1 MTTSIMPTTYNPQQ
15 FADFLKSSFE
25 DATNLYNRA
34 SSLPWVTPSQLES
47 ARNNMLES
55 KKQYDAALAA
65 IPITNSSASGNASGA
80 LSTLTPAGGASTTA
94 ATGALQ
100 TATGALPTATGPTM
114 FDEVTSTTRS
124 LTPAAGG
131 ALPTATGA
139 SPSTAGGVTA
149 APASGV
155 LTTPATGA
163 LTTPATGAVTSTPA
177 TGALTTSATG
187 AATAA
192 PLTIQQRLQT
202 AAGADNNLTYS
213 QLMSIAN
220 QNNLTLDQIAP
231 YISDPTNRTAVL
243 ADLNKFKPSFNALYE
258 TYAPNAV
265 NMYAINQAEELA
277 RENQRVDFSNQ
288 NRATQ
293 LEAWKRGYWNTPELL
308 AGGRESINTYYGA
321 KPVYL
326 TSALTGSNQG
336 VTSNR
341 LISTLQNAMQNPGGL
356 GENIKAAVG
365 AYQDPTGKTVASPTD
380 IAAADAYVKR
390 ITGNPNATYTNTLRD
405 LDTRGGGFMYDE
417 QRLLGDVKSNL
428 TKGLEANLSISK
440 WDPKTRGEMFAKK
453 INDLGVSPNFAAAA
467 LGVSEND
474 ILRLAGGDPSL
485 WSRLAVNELIPTQPV
500 REGASYRYGPAA
512 IVSGPSTSTALT
524 ASQPTTSRSST
535 AATSSQPTDTGRILP
550 RVDLFP
556 QTGAGLVNPESVRV
570 GTKVVYME
578 SISGL
583 PIPEQVRKLTE
594 LGVKAS
600 NLIASGFNTNYV
612 NDLVSQGLQK

>member
-1 MTTSIMPTTYNPQQ
+1 MSPLDYANALNKTYT
-15 FADFLKSSFE
+15 
-25 DATNLYNRA
+25 DATDLYNRA
-34 SSLPWVTPSQLES
+34 VGMFGETS
-47 ARNNMLES
+47 AQAAAAKNNML
-55 KKQYDAALAA
+55 
-65 IPITNSSASGNASGA
+65 ASQRQLSNLSG
-80 LSTLTPAGGASTTA
+80 A
-94 ATGALQ
+94 ATGALPA
-100 TATGALPTATGPTM
+100 TGAVTTTPATGALTTTPATGASPTVTSGLSTATGPTM
-114 FDEVTSTTRS
+114 FDEATSTTRS

-131 ALPTATGA
+131 ALSTATGA

-149 APASGV
+149 APA
-155 LTTPATGA
+155 TGA
-163 LTTPATGAVTSTPA
+163 LTTPATGAITSTPA

-192 PLTIQQRLQT
+192 PLTIQQRLQA

-243 ADLNKFKPSFNALYE
+243 ADLNKFKPSFNALSE

-293 LEAWKRGYWNTPELL
+293 LEAWKRGLFNTSELL
-308 AGGRESINTYYGA
+308 AGGTDAMRSYYGA

-336 VTSNR
+336 ATSNR
-341 LISTLQNAMQNPGGL
+341 LISTLQNAMQNPGGM

-390 ITGNPNATYTNTLRD
+390 ITGNPNATYANTLRD

-440 WDPKTRGEMFAKK
+440 WDPKTRGEMFAQQ
-453 INDLGVSPNFAAAA
+453 INKLKVTPSFVAAA

-474 ILRLAGGDPSL
+474 ILRLAGGDPAL

-535 AATSSQPTDTGRILP
+535 AITSSQPTDAGRILP
-550 RVDLFP
+550 RVDLSP

>member
-1 MTTSIMPTTYNPQQ
+1 MTTSIMPPKYNPQE
-15 FADFLKSSFE
+15 FADFLKSSLA
-25 DATNLYNRA
+25 DATDLYNRA
-34 SSLPWVTPSQLES
+34 SSLQGITPSQLES

-55 KKQYDAALAA
+55 QKQYDAALGALSN
-65 IPITNSSASGNASGA
+65 TNQSASTNLAGSAPAPSGALALAANPFATVSQSGNRAATSGA
-80 LSTLTPAGGASTTA
+80 LS
-94 ATGALQ
+94 
-100 TATGALPTATGPTM
+100 
-114 FDEVTSTTRS
+114 
-124 LTPAAGG
+124 
-131 ALPTATGA
+131 TATGA
-139 SPSTAGGVTA
+139 SPSVVGGGSAVPATGSVTA
-149 APASGV
+149 APAS
-155 LTTPATGA
+155 GA
-163 LTTPATGAVTSTPA
+163 LTTPATGAVTSTPV

-192 PLTIQQRLQT
+192 PLTIQQRLQA

-231 YISDPTNRTAVL
+231 YISDPTNRAAVL

-258 TYAPNAV
+258 TYAPNSV
-265 NMYAINQAEELA
+265 NMYAIYQAEELA
-277 RENQRVDFSNQ
+277 RDGQRVDFTNQ

-293 LEAWKRGYWNTPELL
+293 IEAWKRGLFNTPELL
-308 AGGRESINTYYGA
+308 AGGTDAMMYYYGA

-336 VTSNR
+336 ATSNR
-341 LISTLQNAMQNPGGL
+341 LISTLQNAMQNPGGM

-365 AYQDPTGKTVASPTD
+365 AYQDPTGKTLASPTE

-390 ITGNPNATYTNTLRD
+390 ITGNPNATYVNTLRD

-440 WDPKTRGEMFAKK
+440 WDPKTRGEMFAQQ
-453 INDLGVSPNFAAAA
+453 INKLKVTPSFVAAA

-474 ILRLAGGDPSL
+474 ILRLATGDPAL

-512 IVSGPSTSTALT
+512 TVSGSNANTALQPT
-524 ASQPTTSRSST
+524 ASQPAQTTKTTATRPLNITTVASGQVILPKEFYSLSASTQAATLNNIKVT
-535 AATSSQPTDTGRILP
+535 AADLRKNGLDQTY
-550 RVDLFP
+550 VDSLI
-556 QTGAGLVNPESVRV
+556 GAGLKN
-570 GTKVVYME
+570 
-578 SISGL
+578 
-583 PIPEQVRKLTE
+583 
-594 LGVKAS
+594 
-600 NLIASGFNTNYV
+600 
-612 NDLVSQGLQK
+612 QG

>member
-1 MTTSIMPTTYNPQQ
+1 MTTSIMPTIYNPQQ
-15 FADFLKSSFE
+15 FADFLKSSLA
-25 DATNLYNRA
+25 DATDLHNRA
-34 SSLPWVTPSQLES
+34 VGMFGETSAQAAS

-55 KKQYDAALAA
+55 KKKYDAALAA
-65 IPITNSSASGNASGA
+65 IPVTNSSASGNASGA

-100 TATGALPTATGPTM
+100 TATGA
-114 FDEVTSTTRS
+114 
-124 LTPAAGG
+124 
-131 ALPTATGA
+131 
-139 SPSTAGGVTA
+139 SPSTAGGVTAAPATGSVTA

-192 PLTIQQRLQT
+192 PLTIQQRLQA

-336 VTSNR
+336 ATSNR

-417 QRLLGDVKSNL
+417 QRLLGDVKNNL

-440 WDPKTRGEMFAKK
+440 WDPKTRGEMFFKK

-467 LGVSEND
+467 LGVTEND
-474 ILRLAGGDPSL
+474 IFKLAGGDPTL
-485 WSRLAVNELIPTQPV
+485 WNKLAVNELIPTQPV

-512 IVSGPSTSTALT
+512 TVSGSNANTALT

-535 AATSSQPTDTGRILP
+535 AATSSQPTDTGTILP
-550 RVDLFP
+550 RQELFP
-556 QTGAGLVNPESVRV
+556 KTGAEADGKPEAVTV
-570 GTKVVYME
+570 GGKIVYME
-578 SISGL
+578 WIYKL
-583 PIPEQVRKLTE
+583 PIAEQVTE
-594 LGVKAS
+594 LKKLGVKAS
-600 NLIASGFNTNYV
+600 NLIASGADQNYV
-612 NDLVSQGLQK
+612 DGLIASGLQK

>member
-1 MTTSIMPTTYNPQQ
+1 M
-15 FADFLKSSFE
+15 
-25 DATNLYNRA
+25 
-34 SSLPWVTPSQLES
+34 
-47 ARNNMLES
+47 
-55 KKQYDAALAA
+55 
-65 IPITNSSASGNASGA
+65 
-80 LSTLTPAGGASTTA
+80 
-94 ATGALQ
+94 
-100 TATGALPTATGPTM
+100 
-114 FDEVTSTTRS
+114 
-124 LTPAAGG
+124 
-131 ALPTATGA
+131 
-139 SPSTAGGVTA
+139 
-149 APASGV
+149 
-155 LTTPATGA
+155 
-163 LTTPATGAVTSTPA
+163 
-177 TGALTTSATG
+177 
-187 AATAA
+187 
-192 PLTIQQRLQT
+192 TIQQRLQA

-231 YISDPTNRTAVL
+231 YISDPTNRAAVL

-277 RENQRVDFSNQ
+277 RDGQRVDFTNQ

-293 LEAWKRGYWNTPELL
+293 IEAWKRGLFNTPELL
-308 AGGRESINTYYGA
+308 AGGTDAMRSYYGA

-336 VTSNR
+336 ATSNR
-341 LISTLQNAMQNPGGL
+341 LISTLQNAMQNPGGM

-365 AYQDPTGKTVASPTD
+365 AYQDPTGKTLASPTD

-390 ITGNPNATYTNTLRD
+390 ITGNPNATYANTLRD

-417 QRLLGDVKSNL
+417 QRLLGDVKNNL

-440 WDPKTRGEMFAKK
+440 WDPKTRGEMFFKK

-474 ILRLAGGDPSL
+474 ILRLAGGDPAL

-524 ASQPTTSRSST
+524 ASQPTTSKSST

-556 QTGAGLVNPESVRV
+556 QTGAGADGKPEAVTV
-570 GTKVVYME
+570 EGKIVYME
-578 SISGL
+578 WIYKL
-583 PIPEQVRKLTE
+583 PIAEQVTE
-594 LGVKAS
+594 LKKLGVKAS
-600 NLIASGFNTNYV
+600 NLIASGADQNYV
-612 NDLVSQGLQK
+612 DGLIASGLQK

>member
-1 MTTSIMPTTYNPQQ
+1 MSPLDYANVLNKTYT
-15 FADFLKSSFE
+15 
-25 DATNLYNRA
+25 DATDLYNRA
-34 SSLPWVTPSQLES
+34 VGMFGETS
-47 ARNNMLES
+47 AQAAAAKNNMLVS
-55 KKQYDAALAA
+55 QRQLS
-65 IPITNSSASGNASGA
+65 NLSG
-80 LSTLTPAGGASTTA
+80 A
-94 ATGALQ
+94 ATGALPA
-100 TATGALPTATGPTM
+100 TGAVTTTPATGAL
-114 FDEVTSTTRS
+114 TT
-124 LTPAAGG
+124 TP
-131 ALPTATGA
+131 ATGA
-139 SPSTAGGVTA
+139 ITA
-149 APASGV
+149 A
-155 LTTPATGA
+155 PATGA

-265 NMYAINQAEELA
+265 NTYAINQAEELA
-277 RENQRVDFSNQ
+277 RENQKVDFSNQ

-336 VTSNR
+336 ATSNR
-341 LISTLQNAMQNPGGL
+341 LISTLQNAMQSPGGL

-365 AYQDPTGKTVASPTD
+365 AYQDPTGKTLASPTE

-390 ITGNPNATYTNTLRD
+390 ITGNPNATYANTLRD

-440 WDPKTRGEMFAKK
+440 WDPKTRGEMFAQQ
-453 INDLGVSPNFAAAA
+453 INKLKVTPSFVAAA

-474 ILRLAGGDPSL
+474 ILRLAGGDPAL

-500 REGASYRYGPAA
+500 REGASYRYGPSAT
-512 IVSGPSTSTALT
+512 VSGPSTNTALT
-524 ASQPTTSRSST
+524 SSQPTTSRSST
-535 AATSSQPTDTGRILP
+535 AITSSQPTDAGRILP
-550 RVDLFP
+550 RFDLFP
-556 QTGAGLVNPESVRV
+556 QTGAGADGKPEAVKV
-570 GTKVVYME
+570 GSKTVYME
-578 SISGL
+578 SIYGL
-583 PIPEQVRKLTE
+583 PIAEQVTKLKE

-600 NLIASGFNTNYV
+600 NLIASGADQNYV
-612 NDLVSQGLQK
+612 DDLIALGLQK

>member
-1 MTTSIMPTTYNPQQ
+1 MSPLDYANVLNKTYT
-15 FADFLKSSFE
+15 
-25 DATNLYNRA
+25 DATDLYNRA
-34 SSLPWVTPSQLES
+34 VGMFGETS
-47 ARNNMLES
+47 AQAAAAKNNML
-55 KKQYDAALAA
+55 
-65 IPITNSSASGNASGA
+65 ASQRQ
-80 LSTLTPAGGASTTA
+80 LSNLSGASTGALPATGA
-94 ATGALQ
+94 VTTTPATGAL
-100 TATGALPTATGPTM
+100 TTTPATGASPTVTSGLSTATGPTM
-114 FDEVTSTTRS
+114 FDEATSTTRS

-131 ALPTATGA
+131 ALSTATGA

-149 APASGV
+149 APA
-155 LTTPATGA
+155 TGA
-163 LTTPATGAVTSTPA
+163 LTTPATGAITSTPA

-192 PLTIQQRLQT
+192 PLTIQQRLQ
-202 AAGADNNLTYS
+202 ADAGADNNLTYS

-243 ADLNKFKPSFNALYE
+243 ADLNKFKPSFNALSE

-293 LEAWKRGYWNTPELL
+293 LEAWKRGLFNTSELL
-308 AGGRESINTYYGA
+308 AGGTDAMRSYYGA

-336 VTSNR
+336 ATSNR
-341 LISTLQNAMQNPGGL
+341 LISTLQNAMQNPGGM

-390 ITGNPNATYTNTLRD
+390 ITGNPNATYANTLRD

-440 WDPKTRGEMFAKK
+440 WDPKTRGEMFAQQ
-453 INDLGVSPNFAAAA
+453 INKLKVTPSFVAAA

-474 ILRLAGGDPSL
+474 ILRLAGGDPAL

-535 AATSSQPTDTGRILP
+535 AITSSQPTDAGRILP
-550 RVDLFP
+550 RVDLSP

>member
-1 MTTSIMPTTYNPQQ
+1 MTTTNLLSSTGTTFQMSPLDYANV
-15 FADFLKSSFE
+15 LNKTYT
-25 DATNLYNRA
+25 DATDLYNRA
-34 SSLPWVTPSQLES
+34 VGMFGETS
-47 ARNNMLES
+47 AQAAAAKNNML
-55 KKQYDAALAA
+55 
-65 IPITNSSASGNASGA
+65 ASQRQ
-80 LSTLTPAGGASTTA
+80 LSNLSGASTGALPATGA
-94 ATGALQ
+94 VTTTPATGAL
-100 TATGALPTATGPTM
+100 TTTPATGASPTVTSGLSTATGPTM
-114 FDEVTSTTRS
+114 FDEATSTTRS

-131 ALPTATGA
+131 ALSTATGA

-149 APASGV
+149 APA
-155 LTTPATGA
+155 TGA
-163 LTTPATGAVTSTPA
+163 LTTPATGAITSTPA

-192 PLTIQQRLQT
+192 PLTIQQRLQ
-202 AAGADNNLTYS
+202 ADAGADNNLTYS

-243 ADLNKFKPSFNALYE
+243 ADLNKFKPSFNALSE

-293 LEAWKRGYWNTPELL
+293 LEAWKRGLFNTSELL
-308 AGGRESINTYYGA
+308 AGGTDAMRSYYGA

-336 VTSNR
+336 ATSNR
-341 LISTLQNAMQNPGGL
+341 LISTLQNAMQNPGGM

-390 ITGNPNATYTNTLRD
+390 ITGNPNATYANTLRD

-440 WDPKTRGEMFAKK
+440 WDPKTRGEMFAQQ
-453 INDLGVSPNFAAAA
+453 INKLKVTPSFVAAA

-474 ILRLAGGDPSL
+474 ILRLAGGDPAL

-535 AATSSQPTDTGRILP
+535 AITSSQPTDAGRILP
-550 RVDLFP
+550 RVDLSP